1 MENNEAIRALAA
13 LAHENRL
20 AVFRLLVRAGL
31 EGVAAGEIAERLGIG
46 ANALS
51 FHLKE
56 LERAG
61 LISARRDGRYIRYA
75 LACDGMRSLLDYL
88 VHDCCRGREDICAPL
103 QREAICCG

>member
-1 MENNEAIRALAA
+1 MESNAAIRALAA
-13 LAHENRL
+13 LAHKNRL
-20 AVFRLLVRAGL
+20 AAFRLLVRAGP
-31 EGVAAGEIAERLGIG
+31 EGVAAGEIAEKLAIG

-75 LACDGMRSLLDYL
+75 LACDGMRILLDYL

-103 QREAICCG
+103 QRETVCCE